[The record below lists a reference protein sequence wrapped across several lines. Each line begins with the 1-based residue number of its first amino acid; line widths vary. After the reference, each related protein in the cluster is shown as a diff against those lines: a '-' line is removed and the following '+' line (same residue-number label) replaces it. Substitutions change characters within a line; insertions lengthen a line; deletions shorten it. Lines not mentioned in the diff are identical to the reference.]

1 MSASITINNQ
11 SNSITNH
18 STDKIKNPGIEGL
31 FSSVLQ
37 GVNSSK
43 EPVINNVNFSN
54 KISHIDASEVKDIY
68 QKIRS
73 EANEDLDEA
82 SDKNQGLTIFDYL
95 SEAVDRIMDYPL
107 DVKIEWEEVNTA
119 ILYNRM
125 GINFLDIKRIEVR
138 MELLALARQE
148 LEENRASMSA
158 EKRQK
163 LAEKID
169 NNLSELA
176 NRKQSILDGSEV
188 KKQGQLFLEKLMFS
202 Q

>member
-11 SNSITNH
+11 SNTITNH
-18 STDKIKNPGIEGL
+18 STDKLQSPGIEGL

-82 SDKNQGLTIFDYL
+82 SDKSQGLTIFDYL
-95 SEAVDRIMDYPL
+95 SEAVDRIMDYSL
-107 DVKIEWEEVNTA
+107 DVKIEWKEVNTA

-148 LEENRASMSA
+148 LEENKASMSA